1 MACADAYWVRAFVV
15 RVCMGCPAVPLVG
28 EPVFDNLPEA
38 VPGGHG
44 GYLRQGV
51 HTGQQKHGA

>member
-1 MACADAYWVRAFVV
+1 MV

-44 GYLRQGV
+44 GYLRQSV